1 MYGERD
7 AQVLIVNSIQGSNN
21 MSVLMPNIDM
31 LATLELHLTMDF
43 VVVVVAVVPR
53 IQSEVIDNSSEI
65 ENQFSSELTAIIAET
80 THRTKI

>member
-1 MYGERD
+1 
-7 AQVLIVNSIQGSNN
+7 
-21 MSVLMPNIDM
+21 
-31 LATLELHLTMDF
+31 MDF